1 MHLFLFPHPDDEFA
15 VAQPLADLRARG
27 GAVHCVFLTDGG
39 HGGQST
45 QRRRDESLRVLA
57 ALGVD
62 AAAIGFM
69 AFADGRLHASLDP
82 AFAALR
88 VLRERLPPLETVF
101 VPAWEGGH
109 QDHDAAHL
117 LGLALAREAN
127 VPAWQFP
134 LYTGAG
140 LPGPLFRVMAPLR
153 ANGAGTTRAATL
165 GERVAQ
171 LRRCL
176 AYPSQWKSWIGLWP
190 GVAWHLLVDGRFHL
204 QPATRERVLAR
215 PHEGA
220 LLYERR
226 GFASAEEF
234 AAHADPF
241 IERHIA

>member
-1 MHLFLFPHPDDEFA
+1 MNLFLFPHPDDEFA

-27 GAVHCVFLTDGG
+27 VAVHCVFLTDGG
-39 HGGQST
+39 FGGQST

-57 ALGVD
+57 ALGMD
-62 AAAIGFM
+62 AAAIDFLT
-69 AFADGRLHASLDP
+69 FEDGRLHASLDP

-88 VLRERLPPLETVF
+88 VLRERLPPLEAVF
-101 VPAWEGGH
+101 FPAWEGGH

-127 VPAWQFP
+127 VGAWQFP

-140 LPGPLFRVMAPLR
+140 LPGPLFRVMAPLHD
-153 ANGAGTTRAATL
+153 NGAGNARETTFHQRL
-165 GERVAQ
+165 AQ

-190 GVAWHLLVDGRFHL
+190 GVAWHMLVDGRFHL

-215 PHEGA
+215 PHAGA

-226 GFASAEEF
+226 GFASAQEF
-234 AAHADPF
+234 AASAEPF
-241 IERHIA
+241 IARHLA